1 MKLFAT
7 TVLLSIAS
15 ASAFSAYLNNIGGG
29 APPPAAAAPAPSA
42 ADYLSALDD
51 SGSAGSVKGAGLT
64 SYLDTMA
71 PSGSV
76 PRAGAGLTSYL
87 DDMSPGSS
95 AVSSPAAP
103 APAAPAPAAPA
114 SAASAPAANAAPA
127 AGDYL
132 DALNTKI
139 RSQSGGGITS
149 YLDALPPG
157 STRAQGA
164 GLSGYLSGFQGT
176 TRATTGAGIG
186 DYLNTITH
194 DDGSNKGH
202 KGSGAVGSFLENV
215 HSQIMALPDD
225 GNRKISGDTV
235 TYANAEGSYAM
246 SFTKK

>member
-103 APAAPAPAAPA
+103 APAAPAAPA
-114 SAASAPAANAAPA
+114 SAASAPAANSAPA

-132 DALNTKI
+132 DALNTK
-139 RSQSGGGITS
+139 SQSLSGGGITS

-157 STRAQGA
+157 TTRAQGA
-164 GLSGYLSGFQGT
+164 GLTGYLGGFQGT
-176 TRATTGAGIG
+176 TRAASGPGIG
-186 DYLNTITH
+186 NYLNTITH
-194 DDGSNKGH
+194 DDGSNRGN

-215 HSQIMALPDD
+215 HSQIMSLPDD

-235 TYANAEGSYAM
+235 TYSNAEGSYAM

>member
-51 SGSAGSVKGAGLT
+51 SGSAGSVK
-64 SYLDTMA
+64 
-71 PSGSV
+71 
-76 PRAGAGLTSYL
+76 GAGLTSYL